1 MAEGLPDRGEA
12 APGDHLQ
19 LGYNLWLVG
28 HQLENGRAPW
38 RDPYS
43 FQPEVEPRW
52 NLPGWPFGFVYW
64 PLQRALGTVLAWNVF
79 VLLGFLGAG
88 GLTALW
94 LRQMGL
100 RRGAAMAGGL
110 AFALAPYL
118 QTQWGVGHLL
128 AWTAMLLPLS
138 LYGVERARRGSPW
151 WLVLSGAALASI
163 PLSGQLHLSLAAIP
177 FFCGYAL
184 VRLRWAALLGV
195 PAIAAG
201 VAAYVLAIRD
211 TTGASGRQFRQV
223 EFYSAHAADLF
234 SRNTEELEKFIY
246 LGWTVVAL
254 GLAGLVSLV
263 LWERYGMATVLGL
276 GALIPILFA
285 LGSNLPGYHTVWR
298 ILPGLHHTRV
308 PERLM
313 PVACLALAALVG
325 IAVSRLRWP
334 GTAAIVAL
342 VLLAELP
349 LDQFHE
355 TPAGE
360 RNQAYA
366 VLRDEPSGRI
376 LELPVFTAGM
386 QRASTYLYYLM
397 QAPREHP
404 SGYSTTAP
412 VAADR
417 ELRQL
422 RRSPC
427 RDLEALGV
435 RYLVVHFG
443 ERNPCGGTLL
453 ARNGPIG
460 TYRLR

>member
-1 MAEGLPDRGEA
+1 M
-12 APGDHLQ
+12 
-19 LGYNLWLVG
+19 GYNLWLVG

-52 NLPGWPFGFVYW
+52 NLPGWPFGWVYW
-64 PLQRALGTVLAWNVF
+64 PLQRAFGTVLAWNVF

-118 QTQWGVGHLL
+118 QTQWSAGHLL

-184 VRLRWAALLGV
+184 VRLRWAALLGL

-201 VAAYVLAIRD
+201 IVAYVLAVRD

-223 EFYSAHAADLF
+223 EFYSAHASDLF
-234 SRNTEELEKFIY
+234 SRNTEELEKVIY

-254 GLAGLVSLV
+254 ALAGLVSLV
-263 LWERYGMATVLGL
+263 LWQRYGMAAVLGL
-276 GALIPILFA
+276 GALVPILLA
-285 LGSNLPGYHTVWR
+285 LGSNLPGYHTVWQ

-334 GTAAIVAL
+334 GTAAIVAV
-342 VLLAELP
+342 VLLVELP

-355 TPAGE
+355 TPADE

-366 VLRDEPSGRI
+366 VLRDEPAGRM

-412 VAADR
+412 VEADR

-427 RDLEALGV
+427 RDLDALGV
-435 RYLVVHFG
+435 RYLVVHYG
-443 ERNPCGGTLL
+443 QRSPCGGTLL
-453 ARNGPIG
+453 ARDGPIG